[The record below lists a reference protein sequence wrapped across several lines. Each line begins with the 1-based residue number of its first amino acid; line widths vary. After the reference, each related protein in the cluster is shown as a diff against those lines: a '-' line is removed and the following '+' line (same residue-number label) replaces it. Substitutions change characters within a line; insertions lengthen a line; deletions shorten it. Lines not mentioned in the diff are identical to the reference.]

1 MLRPFVRATQVAPG
15 ARMPKLASIALLLA
29 AGAACTGGEPSAPQP
44 SPDAASGPRDTLV
57 VAVQA
62 DLGNL
67 NPVVYESA
75 ADGHMAYR
83 TVHVFPQV
91 GQQISKAIDTIASG
105 QMTAK
110 EALAQAQAN
119 AVADLRR
126 AGVKL

>member
-1 MLRPFVRATQVAPG
+1 MTINGQDVGSLYV
-15 ARMPKLASIALLLA
+15 
-29 AGAACTGGEPSAPQP
+29 
-44 SPDAASGPRDTLV
+44 DTV
-57 VAVQA
+57 
-62 DLGNL
+62 
-67 NPVVYESA
+67 ESA

-119 AVADLRR
+119 AIADLRR